1 MPKTKSAL
9 AVGFLQK
16 INVLILFEIVSFCL
30 GVPRSLFLSTM
41 PSWWYS
47 CWASQLSS
55 APNSHFFVC
64 PIVGWGVGGGSGI
77 PWNSPNP
84 ENCNEGV
91 ARLQSIGPFVSC
103 CMDSAVLQGASMAHN
118 ALQIPLLFRFNKE
131 KVGGYSMIWFA
142 KLKSCLFF
150 PGGGRKCPFWTLPL
164 HFLWSHP
171 VNHVTLSRGR
181 SADRYLLQHALLFI
195 YIMCSTITVLRL
207 KTCYRAWLFP
217 PFQFL
222 CC

>member
-1 MPKTKSAL
+1 MKLFPSAL
-9 AVGFLQK
+9 ELQEVSLYLQCQAGGTAVELLRS
-16 INVLILFEIVSFCL
+16 VLLPTVI
-30 GVPRSLFLSTM
+30 SL
-41 PSWWYS
+41 
-47 CWASQLSS
+47 CVQLW
-55 APNSHFFVC
+55 
-64 PIVGWGVGGGSGI
+64 GWVEGGSGI

-103 CMDSAVLQGASMAHN
+103 CMDSAVLQGASTTHN
-118 ALQIPLLFRFNKE
+118 ALQIPLPFRFNKE
-131 KVGGYSMIWFA
+131 EVGGYSMIWFA

-171 VNHVTLSRGR
+171 VNHVTLSRGL
-181 SADRYLLQHALLFI
+181 SADGYLFATSTLF
-195 YIMCSTITVLRL
+195 TVLRL
-207 KTCYRAWLFP
+207 KTCLQTARMVLSPDLGWLFP
-217 PFQFL
+217 PLHFL